1 MTVYV
6 VSYDLRKPGQNYEP
20 LWDRLAEWKAARFLE
35 SDWLIDTNPGFAVS
49 IRDDLKRYMDANDG
63 LFVAALSGECAWH
76 ELMGESAQYLKKRFG
91 S

>member
-1 MTVYV
+1 MTVRCE
-6 VSYDLRKPGQNYEP
+6 LRSTKPGQNYEP
-20 LWDRLAEWKAARFLE
+20 LWDRRPNGRPRVLE